1 MPPIALLLAL
11 ATPST
16 GASSHGSDAT
26 AHWPHWRG
34 PTADG
39 VVSGALPTAWSDSE
53 NVRWIVAIPGRGMS
67 TPIVVGERLFLTT
80 AVPTD
85 PDAAPADADGEG
97 EGGGRSA
104 PMNGGPTEQSFE
116 VHCLDRAT
124 GAPLWKA
131 VAKVATPHEGYHKS
145 YGSWASASPITDGA
159 DGGRLYVSFGTWG
172 TYAYDLAGK
181 LVWSFDPGVELEM
194 RNAFGE
200 GHAPVLAGDALVQVY
215 DHEGQSFAFAL
226 DKRTGKELWRVERD
240 EPSGWATP
248 LVTRF
253 ADALEVVTSAPRK
266 TRSYDVATG
275 KLLWEGP
282 GAGLNA
288 IPTVLRHAD
297 TVLVMS
303 GFREAKILALTPLAA
318 DEETSVPVAWTSTK
332 GCGYT
337 ASPVLHGGLYYTVT
351 DRGQISCFDAL
362 SGEAHYLEE
371 RLPRGSALKSS
382 PIAAGDFLYVP
393 TEAGEVHLVK
403 LGTKYEVAATNVLT
417 DQVFVASPA
426 AAPGGAGAAGG
437 DTGDLY
443 LRSLTHLVCISE
455 AD

>member
-1 MPPIALLLAL
+1 MTTLAL
-11 ATPST
+11 VLPLVAAVSDPVGTS
-16 GASSHGSDAT
+16 GASEA

-39 VVSGALPTAWSDSE
+39 VARGALPTAWSDTE
-53 NVRWIVAIPGRGMS
+53 NVRWKTEIPGRGMS
-67 TPIVVGERLFLTT
+67 TPIVLGERLFLTT

-85 PDAAPADADGEG
+85 PDPDAAPAPEPAAE
-97 EGGGRSA
+97 EGGR
-104 PMNGGPTEQSFE
+104 GGSDDARGPEEQGFE

-124 GAPLWKA
+124 GASRWKV
-131 VAKVATPHEGYHKS
+131 VARVATPHEGFHKS
-145 YGSWASASPITDGA
+145 YGSWASASPITDGE
-159 DGGRLYVSFGTWG
+159 RLYVSFGTWG
-172 TYAYDLAGK
+172 VYAYDLDGK
-181 LVWSFDPGVELEM
+181 LLWSFDPGVELEM

-200 GHAPVLAGDALVQVY
+200 GHAPVLAGDALVHVF
-215 DHEGQSFAFAL
+215 DHEGASFALAL

-240 EPSGWATP
+240 EPSAWATP

-253 ADALEVVTSAPRK
+253 GDALEVVTSSVKK
-266 TRSYDVATG
+266 TRSYDAATG
-275 KLLWEGP
+275 KLLWEGA

-288 IPTVLRHAD
+288 IPTVLRHED

-303 GFREAKILALTPLAA
+303 GFREAKILALTPTAA
-318 DEETSVPVAWTSTK
+318 DEDGSVPVAWTSTK

-337 ASPVLHGGLYYTVT
+337 ASPVLHDGLYYTVT
-351 DRGQISCFDAL
+351 DRGLISCFDA
-362 SGEAHYLEE
+362 STGEAHYLEE

-382 PIAAGDFLYVP
+382 PIAAGEFLYVP

-426 AAPGGAGAAGG
+426 AA
-437 DTGDLY
+437 DGDLY
-443 LRSLTHLVCISE
+443 LRSLTHLVCIGE